1 MTKWVKKHIWA
12 FFVLCSQMAVCQV
25 GTNNDLLEVSKIL
38 QTELK
43 KAGMAVPEISFQ
55 GKPGTPGIHLDLLS
69 NSQPDKYQ
77 LASNPTDAFYVR
89 ATSNSLYI
97 AASSVSGLRNGAYW
111 YLQFLGYH
119 YYFPEQSW
127 HYIPAL
133 TSVYKPVE
141 KMVVPSY
148 AFRRIWYAYGTDSK
162 QADGDYKLWSNANLL
177 GGEEINSGHSYEAI
191 INRNKAEFL
200 AHPEYFA
207 QEVAK
212 GTIPKNPKFEVSN
225 ESLVQ
230 LCIKDA
236 LAQVDNY
243 NKRTGQLPAS
253 ISMDPSDGGGFST
266 RAAALKIGGPSEQ
279 VFYLANRVA
288 KVMQQKYPPV
298 KVGLYAY
305 NYHSAPPKFAVE
317 PNIVVLIA
325 TAYNQ
330 SSYTFDQLVDMWKKK
345 GVRIGIRDYLGVLA
359 WDWDMPG
366 QVRGSKTA
374 YVEQIKAFH
383 KDGALYYSGETNI
396 GWISRGLGHYLA
408 AQLLWNVDANVEVL
422 KAEFF
427 KNMFGKAAPVM
438 QQLLNSWEQ
447 YRQPVPMDGNLL
459 EWYQLVDKASS
470 VEADRDVQNR
480 LKQVKEY
487 LYYTYLFKKWKEAST
502 DENLIALLNFAYRV
516 KDEGIVASYPL
527 FRTLANSAVAGKE
540 HMRFND
546 PKAKWK
552 ADNTVVTKAEIDK
565 KIGDIKAILNGDV
578 KAVSTEWPANFK
590 AAARAGANA
599 ASKPV
604 KLRGVHK
611 IIFKIDKAANA
622 TINLAAGFIKAN
634 NFRPLV
640 VSIYPY
646 NSELSAKESE
656 ILLQKTIEP
665 KQPLKNIPLSALKP
679 GLYIAVI
686 DDAAG
691 GFMVSFGG
699 AVSFGIVA
707 DNESRLWT
715 LNRTNL
721 FFEVKKGEG
730 KIVVQTD
737 GVLTLTSPTGRNID
751 LQGKHPVTN
760 IIDVKEGEEGI
771 WQMKN
776 QSGRI
781 WIQGTL
787 PVLSPD
793 EKYLLRTLFE
803 HK

>member
-1 MTKWVKKHIWA
+1 MTKWVRKHIWA

-25 GTNNDLLEVSKIL
+25 GTNSDLLEVSKIL
-38 QTELK
+38 QAELK

-69 NSQPDKYQ
+69 NGQKDKYQ
-77 LASNPTDAFYVR
+77 LALNPTDEFYVK

-111 YLQFLGYH
+111 YLQFLGYR

-127 HYIPAL
+127 HYTPSLA
-133 TSVYKPVE
+133 SVYKPVE
-141 KMVVPSY
+141 KTVVPSY
-148 AFRRIWYAYGTDSK
+148 IFRRIWYAYGTDSK
-162 QADGDYKLWSNANLL
+162 QADQDYKLWSNANLL

-191 INRNKAEFL
+191 VNRNKAEFL
-200 AHPEYFA
+200 VHPEFFA
-207 QEVAK
+207 QKVAR

-230 LCIKDA
+230 LCINDA
-236 LAQVDNY
+236 LAQVETY
-243 NKRTGQLPAS
+243 IKRAGKPPVS

-266 RAAALKIGGPSEQ
+266 SAEALKIGGPSEQ

-288 KVMQQKYPPV
+288 KVMQQKYPSV

-317 PNIVVLIA
+317 PNIIVLIA

-408 AQLLWNVDANVEVL
+408 AQLLWNVDANVEAL

-438 QQLLNSWEQ
+438 QQLLSSWEQ

-470 VEADRDVQNR
+470 AEADRDVQNR

-516 KDEGIVASYPL
+516 KDEGVVASYPL

-552 ADNTVVTKAEIDK
+552 ADNTVVTKAEIDQ
-565 KIGDIKAILNGDV
+565 KINESKAVLNGEV
-578 KAVSTEWPANFK
+578 KAVSTEWPADFK
-590 AAARAGANA
+590 TGTNGRTEINA
-599 ASKPV
+599 TSKPV

-611 IIFKIDKAANA
+611 IIFKIGDAANA
-622 TINLAAGFIKAN
+622 SINLSVGFIKAK
-634 NFRPLV
+634 NFRPLEM
-640 VSIYPY
+640 SIYPY
-646 NSELSAKESE
+646 NSELSTKESE
-656 ILLQKTIEP
+656 TLLSKTIEP
-665 KQPLKNIPLSALKP
+665 RQPLKNIPLSSLKP
-679 GLYIAVI
+679 GTYIAVI
-686 DDAAG
+686 NDAAG
-691 GFMVSFGG
+691 GFMISFND
-699 AVSFGIVA
+699 AVGYGIVA
-707 DNESRLWT
+707 DNESKLWT

-737 GVLTLTSPTGRNID
+737 GVLTLTSPTGRNIN

-787 PVLSPD
+787 PILSPD
-793 EKYLLRTLFE
+793 EKHLLRIDR
-803 HK
+803 

>member
-1 MTKWVKKHIWA
+1 MTKWVRKYIWIWL
-12 FFVLCSQMAVCQV
+12 VLCHQAAISQV
-25 GTNNDLLEVSKIL
+25 GKNDDLLGVSKIL

-43 KAGMAVPEISFQ
+43 KAAIEVPPISFQ
-55 GKPGTPGIHLDLLS
+55 GKAGDPGIHLDLLS

-77 LASNPTDAFYVR
+77 LASNPTDAFYVK

-111 YLQFLGYH
+111 YLQFLGYR

-127 HYIPAL
+127 RYTPVLA
-133 TSVYKPVE
+133 SVYKSVE
-141 KMVVPSY
+141 KTVQPAY

-162 QADGDYKLWSNANLL
+162 QADQDYKLWSNANLL

-225 ESLVQ
+225 ENLVQ

-236 LAQVDNY
+236 LAQVDTY
-243 NKRTGQLPAS
+243 MKRTGRLPAS
-253 ISMDPSDGGGFST
+253 ISMDPSDGGGFSI

-330 SSYTFDQLVDMWKKK
+330 SSYTFDQLVDMWKQK

-383 KDGALYYSGETNI
+383 NDGALYYSGETNI
-396 GWISRGLGHYLA
+396 GWMSRGLGHYLA
-408 AQLLWNVDANVEVL
+408 AQLLWNVNTNIDAL
-422 KAEFF
+422 KNEFF

-438 QQLLNSWEQ
+438 QQLFNTWEQ
-447 YRQPVPMDGNLL
+447 YRQPIPMDGNLL
-459 EWYQLVDKASS
+459 EWYKLVD
-470 VEADRDVQNR
+470 EAAAAEPGREVQNR
-480 LKQVKEY
+480 LFQLKEY
-487 LYYTYLFKKWKEAST
+487 LYYTYLFKKWKEAQT

-516 KDEGIVASYPL
+516 KDEGVVASYPL

-552 ADNTVVTKAEIDK
+552 ADNTAVTKAEIDK
-565 KIGDIKAILNGDV
+565 KIDEAKAALNGDV
-578 KAVSTEWPANFK
+578 KAVTTQWPANFK
-590 AAARAGANA
+590 AIQSGINTT
-599 ASKPV
+599 SQSI

-611 IIFKIDKAANA
+611 IIFKVDDAANVS
-622 TINLAAGFIKAN
+622 INLSAGFIKAK

-640 VSIYPY
+640 MTIYPF
-646 NSELSAKESE
+646 NSELTPRENE
-656 ILLQKTIEP
+656 VLLSQTIEP
-665 KQPLKNIPLSALKP
+665 KQPLKSISLSSLKP
-679 GLYIAVI
+679 GVYTAVI

-691 GFMVSFGG
+691 GFMVSFSGP
-699 AVSFGIVA
+699 VNYGIVA
-707 DNESRLWT
+707 DNELKVWT
-715 LNRTNL
+715 LNRSNL
-721 FFEVKKGEG
+721 FFEVKKGEE

-760 IIDVKEGEEGI
+760 IIEVQKGEEGI

-781 WIQGTL
+781 WIQGPL
-787 PVLSPD
+787 PILSPD
-793 EKYLLRTLFE
+793 KKYLLRTDQ
-803 HK
+803 